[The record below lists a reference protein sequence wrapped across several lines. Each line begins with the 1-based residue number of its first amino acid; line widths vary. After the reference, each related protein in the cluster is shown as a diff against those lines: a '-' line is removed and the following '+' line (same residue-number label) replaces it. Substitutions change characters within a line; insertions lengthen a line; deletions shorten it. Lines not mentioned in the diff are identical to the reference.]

1 MKNTPTLATLAADLD
16 SGRTSARK
24 LVDDCLAKIADSS
37 GEGQRAFIHV
47 DAEAAIEAAE
57 AMDRLR
63 EVKAAPSPYA
73 GIPISIKDLFDIKG
87 QVTRAGSRALEDS
100 APAEADATVV
110 ARLRR
115 AGFVVIGRTNMTEF
129 AYSGIGI
136 NPHYGT
142 PKSAWQRNVGHVPGG
157 SSSGAAV
164 SVVDGMAHGAL
175 GTDTGGSC
183 RIPAAYNGIVGFK
196 PTQRRV
202 PLDGGV
208 PLSST
213 LDSFGPLARTVA
225 CCAVLDAVLADETF
239 VPLQPLPIKGMRL
252 AVPTTVVLDEL
263 DDDVARTF
271 ERALETLSRQGALIE
286 RIEVPEFL
294 DVGVMNTKGGFSA
307 AESYAWH
314 RYLIAGSGDVYDPR
328 VSVRIL
334 RGESISAADYI
345 DLLNARKSLIARAE
359 KRIAPYDALVLPTTA
374 NTPPRI
380 ADLADD
386 KAFTKANLLS
396 LRNCTLINMIDGC
409 AISLPAHREGE
420 VPVGLMLAAAG
431 GSDRRIFEWPQEWR
445 PRSVFDLAFT
455 IDAQGTTTPL
465 TLAIDQAVIAGW
477 TGRDPVARDKHI
489 AELEAIGIA
498 RPASTPIYYRVSAR
512 RLVITDSIE
521 VCGGDSSGEVEFVL
535 IGWQGRIFVGVGS
548 DHTDRKVETYSVTVS
563 KQMCDKPMAPVLWE
577 LEDVIG
583 HWDRMILRSYA
594 LIDGARVL
602 YQEGTLDAM
611 LPVADL
617 IRARFRRQGPARRLR
632 HVRRH
637 FCRQGRHQA
646 RQPVRI

>member
-1 MKNTPTLATLAADLD
+1 MQNLPTLSGLAADLE

-24 LVDDCLAKIADSS
+24 LVDQCLARIADPS
-37 GEGQRAFIHV
+37 GEGARTFIHV

-63 EVKAAPSPYA
+63 EVKAAPSRYA
-73 GIPISIKDLFDIKG
+73 GIPVSIKDLFDIKG

-100 APAEADATVV
+100 APAEADAPVV

-142 PKSAWQRNVGHVPGG
+142 PKGAWQRGVGHVPGG

-164 SVVDGMAHGAL
+164 SVVDAMAYGAL

-202 PLDGGV
+202 PLEGGV
-208 PLSST
+208 PLSFT
-213 LDSFGPLARTVA
+213 LDSFGPLARTVD
-225 CCAVLDAVLADETF
+225 CCAVLDAVLADETI
-239 VPLQPLPIKGMRL
+239 VPLQPRPIKGMRL
-252 AVPTTVVLDEL
+252 AVPTTVALDEL
-263 DDDVARTF
+263 EDDVARTF

-294 DVGVMNTKGGFSA
+294 DIGVMNTKGGFAA

-314 RYLIAGSGDVYDPR
+314 RYLIVSHGDVYDPR
-328 VSVRIL
+328 VCMRIV

-345 DLLNARKSLIARAE
+345 DLLDSRRSLIARTE

-374 NTPPRI
+374 ITPPRI

-396 LRNCTLINMIDGC
+396 LRNCSLINMIDGC
-409 AISLPAHREGE
+409 AISLPCHREGD
-420 VPVGLMLAAAG
+420 VPVGLMLAGTG
-431 GSDRRIFEWPQEWR
+431 GSDRRILE
-445 PRSVFDLAFT
+445 LA
-455 IDAQGTTTPL
+455 
-465 TLAIDQAVIAGW
+465 AG
-477 TGRDPVARDKHI
+477 
-489 AELEAIGIA
+489 
-498 RPASTPIYYRVSAR
+498 
-512 RLVITDSIE
+512 
-521 VCGGDSSGEVEFVL
+521 
-535 IGWQGRIFVGVGS
+535 
-548 DHTDRKVETYSVTVS
+548 
-563 KQMCDKPMAPVLWE
+563 M
-577 LEDVIG
+577 
-583 HWDRMILRSYA
+583 
-594 LIDGARVL
+594 
-602 YQEGTLDAM
+602 EG
-611 LPVADL
+611 L
-617 IRARFRRQGPARRLR
+617 IRD
-632 HVRRH
+632 
-637 FCRQGRHQA
+637 
-646 RQPVRI
+646 